1 MRTDLIKFERGTIGF
16 KCLNKEKD
24 GLSKFGVML
33 NDMNKEIFDDMTIIC
48 PCCGSP
54 VKLDLI
60 HINFKKSS
68 MMISKWFSYLA
79 MCSNAA
85 CSYQYNAFLKKEF
98 WEEIQINKNKISHTM
113 TFGLSPGTLSL
124 PIDDTYVLQDLLILC
139 KEAGYKKIMF
149 GARNAFNQIKKIGTK
164 NSSYKLDP
172 KKYAKHCYDLSD
184 GFSTNMMTV
193 IGYKDKNKDCKYNNI
208 SALSYIFYNILKIGS
223 RKDTKDAETKKQSMQ
238 HFYVSYLPKNVKI
251 VGITGSNGK
260 TTTKDMVYSVLSQKY
275 RCKKTEGNYNNHI
288 GLPFTILQLEDGD
301 EIAVLEMGMSGFGEI
316 DKLCEISSPDYGIIT
331 NIGDSHLEFLKTRE
345 NVFKAKGEM
354 IKYISEEN
362 LIVYGDDFYLRNLV
376 GLTVGFGDNCKE
388 QIRDFQDMESG
399 LEFMLDGENYHVG
412 LNGKHNC
419 LNAAMSVV
427 IGKKL
432 KIDSSLIQKGFQ
444 NLELTPMRFQKIEK
458 DSIIYI
464 NDAYNASPISM
475 NYSLETFD
483 KLYNERE
490 KIVVL
495 GDMLELGEN
504 EIEYHKQV
512 LEKALSIRVDKIYI
526 YGERMKKAQSLLE
539 NSDKIEHFQDKKRI
553 SEKIKKSPL
562 ERKAVLLKGSRGM
575 KMEEIIE
582 G

>member
-1 MRTDLIKFERGTIGF
+1 MKILTEILQQKYNL
-16 KCLNKEKD
+16 LN
-24 GLSKFGVML
+24 L
-33 NDMNKEIFDDMTIIC
+33 KEIANVVMD
-48 PCCGSP
+48 
-54 VKLDLI
+54 
-60 HINFKKSS
+60 
-68 MMISKWFSYLA
+68 
-79 MCSNAA
+79 
-85 CSYQYNAFLKKEF
+85 
-98 WEEIQINKNKISHTM
+98 
-113 TFGLSPGTLSL
+113 
-124 PIDDTYVLQDLLILC
+124 
-139 KEAGYKKIMF
+139 
-149 GARNAFNQIKKIGTK
+149 
-164 NSSYKLDP
+164 
-172 KKYAKHCYDLSD
+172 
-184 GFSTNMMTV
+184 
-193 IGYKDKNKDCKYNNI
+193 
-208 SALSYIFYNILKIGS
+208 S
-223 RKDTKDAETKKQSMQ
+223 RKVKENSLFFAINNGNNYIDEVLEKGATLVIADNYLGSDKRVIKVEDTIVAMQ
-238 HFYVSYLPKNVKI
+238 ELARDYRKALKLVI
-251 VGITGSNGK
+251 IGITGSNGK

-376 GLTVGFGDNCKE
+376 GVTVGFGDNCKE

-526 YGERMKKAQSLLE
+526 YGERMKEAQSLLE

>member
-1 MRTDLIKFERGTIGF
+1 MKILTEILQQKYNL
-16 KCLNKEKD
+16 LN
-24 GLSKFGVML
+24 L
-33 NDMNKEIFDDMTIIC
+33 KEIANVVMD
-48 PCCGSP
+48 
-54 VKLDLI
+54 
-60 HINFKKSS
+60 
-68 MMISKWFSYLA
+68 
-79 MCSNAA
+79 
-85 CSYQYNAFLKKEF
+85 
-98 WEEIQINKNKISHTM
+98 
-113 TFGLSPGTLSL
+113 
-124 PIDDTYVLQDLLILC
+124 
-139 KEAGYKKIMF
+139 
-149 GARNAFNQIKKIGTK
+149 
-164 NSSYKLDP
+164 
-172 KKYAKHCYDLSD
+172 
-184 GFSTNMMTV
+184 
-193 IGYKDKNKDCKYNNI
+193 
-208 SALSYIFYNILKIGS
+208 S
-223 RKDTKDAETKKQSMQ
+223 RKVKENSLFFAINNGNNYIDEVLEKGATLVIADNYLGSDKRVIKVEDTIVAMQ
-238 HFYVSYLPKNVKI
+238 ELARDYRKALKLVI
-251 VGITGSNGK
+251 IGITGSNGK

-376 GLTVGFGDNCKE
+376 GVTVGFGDNCKE

>member
-1 MRTDLIKFERGTIGF
+1 MKILTEILQQKYNL
-16 KCLNKEKD
+16 LN
-24 GLSKFGVML
+24 L
-33 NDMNKEIFDDMTIIC
+33 KEIANVVMD
-48 PCCGSP
+48 
-54 VKLDLI
+54 
-60 HINFKKSS
+60 
-68 MMISKWFSYLA
+68 
-79 MCSNAA
+79 
-85 CSYQYNAFLKKEF
+85 
-98 WEEIQINKNKISHTM
+98 
-113 TFGLSPGTLSL
+113 
-124 PIDDTYVLQDLLILC
+124 
-139 KEAGYKKIMF
+139 
-149 GARNAFNQIKKIGTK
+149 
-164 NSSYKLDP
+164 
-172 KKYAKHCYDLSD
+172 
-184 GFSTNMMTV
+184 
-193 IGYKDKNKDCKYNNI
+193 
-208 SALSYIFYNILKIGS
+208 S
-223 RKDTKDAETKKQSMQ
+223 RKVKENSLFFAINNGNNYIDEVLEKGATLVIADNYLGSDKRVIKVEDTIVAMQ
-238 HFYVSYLPKNVKI
+238 ELARDYRKALKLVI
-251 VGITGSNGK
+251 IGITGSNGK

-362 LIVYGDDFYLRNLV
+362 LIVYGDDFYLKNLV
-376 GLTVGFGDNCKE
+376 GVTVGFGDNCKE

-483 KLYNERE
+483 KLYNDRE

-526 YGERMKKAQSLLE
+526 YGERMKRAQSLLE

>member
-1 MRTDLIKFERGTIGF
+1 MKILTEILQQKYNL
-16 KCLNKEKD
+16 LN
-24 GLSKFGVML
+24 L
-33 NDMNKEIFDDMTIIC
+33 KEIANVVMDSRKVKENSLFFAINNGNNYIDEVLEKGATLVIADNYLGSDKRVIKVEDTI
-48 PCCGSP
+48 
-54 VKLDLI
+54 VA
-60 HINFKKSS
+60 
-68 MMISKWFSYLA
+68 MQELA
-79 MCSNAA
+79 RDYRKA
-85 CSYQYNAFLKKEF
+85 LK
-98 WEEIQINKNKISHTM
+98 
-113 TFGLSPGTLSL
+113 
-124 PIDDTYVLQDLLILC
+124 LLI
-139 KEAGYKKIMF
+139 I
-149 GARNAFNQIKKIGTK
+149 
-164 NSSYKLDP
+164 
-172 KKYAKHCYDLSD
+172 
-184 GFSTNMMTV
+184 
-193 IGYKDKNKDCKYNNI
+193 
-208 SALSYIFYNILKIGS
+208 
-223 RKDTKDAETKKQSMQ
+223 
-238 HFYVSYLPKNVKI
+238 
-251 VGITGSNGK
+251 GITGSNGK

-526 YGERMKKAQSLLE
+526 YGERMKEAQSLLE

>member
-1 MRTDLIKFERGTIGF
+1 MKILTEILQQKYNL
-16 KCLNKEKD
+16 LN
-24 GLSKFGVML
+24 
-33 NDMNKEIFDDMTIIC
+33 
-48 PCCGSP
+48 
-54 VKLDLI
+54 
-60 HINFKKSS
+60 
-68 MMISKWFSYLA
+68 
-79 MCSNAA
+79 
-85 CSYQYNAFLKKEF
+85 LKKIANVVMDSRKVKENSLF
-98 WEEIQINKNKISHTM
+98 FAINNGNNYIDEVLEK
-113 TFGLSPGTLSL
+113 GATLVIADNYLGSDKRV
-124 PIDDTYVLQDLLILC
+124 IKVEDTIVAMQELARDYRKALKLLI
-139 KEAGYKKIMF
+139 I
-149 GARNAFNQIKKIGTK
+149 
-164 NSSYKLDP
+164 
-172 KKYAKHCYDLSD
+172 
-184 GFSTNMMTV
+184 
-193 IGYKDKNKDCKYNNI
+193 
-208 SALSYIFYNILKIGS
+208 
-223 RKDTKDAETKKQSMQ
+223 
-238 HFYVSYLPKNVKI
+238 
-251 VGITGSNGK
+251 GITGSNGK

-376 GLTVGFGDNCKE
+376 GVTVGFGDNCKE

-399 LEFMLDGENYHVG
+399 LKFMLDGENYHVG

-427 IGKKL
+427 VGKKL

-526 YGERMKKAQSLLE
+526 YGERMKEAQSLLE

>member
-1 MRTDLIKFERGTIGF
+1 MKILTEILQQKYNL
-16 KCLNKEKD
+16 LN
-24 GLSKFGVML
+24 L
-33 NDMNKEIFDDMTIIC
+33 KEIANVVMDSRKVKENSLFFAINNGNNYIDEVLEKGATLVIADNYLGSDKRVIKVEDTI
-48 PCCGSP
+48 
-54 VKLDLI
+54 VA
-60 HINFKKSS
+60 
-68 MMISKWFSYLA
+68 MQELA
-79 MCSNAA
+79 RDYRKA
-85 CSYQYNAFLKKEF
+85 LK
-98 WEEIQINKNKISHTM
+98 
-113 TFGLSPGTLSL
+113 
-124 PIDDTYVLQDLLILC
+124 LLI
-139 KEAGYKKIMF
+139 I
-149 GARNAFNQIKKIGTK
+149 
-164 NSSYKLDP
+164 
-172 KKYAKHCYDLSD
+172 
-184 GFSTNMMTV
+184 
-193 IGYKDKNKDCKYNNI
+193 
-208 SALSYIFYNILKIGS
+208 
-223 RKDTKDAETKKQSMQ
+223 
-238 HFYVSYLPKNVKI
+238 
-251 VGITGSNGK
+251 GITGSNGK

-376 GLTVGFGDNCKE
+376 GVTVGFGDNCKE

-483 KLYNERE
+483 KLYNDRE

>member
-1 MRTDLIKFERGTIGF
+1 MKILTEILQQKYNL
-16 KCLNKEKD
+16 LN
-24 GLSKFGVML
+24 L
-33 NDMNKEIFDDMTIIC
+33 KEIANVVMD
-48 PCCGSP
+48 
-54 VKLDLI
+54 
-60 HINFKKSS
+60 
-68 MMISKWFSYLA
+68 
-79 MCSNAA
+79 
-85 CSYQYNAFLKKEF
+85 
-98 WEEIQINKNKISHTM
+98 
-113 TFGLSPGTLSL
+113 
-124 PIDDTYVLQDLLILC
+124 
-139 KEAGYKKIMF
+139 
-149 GARNAFNQIKKIGTK
+149 
-164 NSSYKLDP
+164 
-172 KKYAKHCYDLSD
+172 
-184 GFSTNMMTV
+184 
-193 IGYKDKNKDCKYNNI
+193 
-208 SALSYIFYNILKIGS
+208 S
-223 RKDTKDAETKKQSMQ
+223 RKVKENSLFFAINNGNNYIDEVLEKGATLVIADNYLGSDKRVIKVEDTIVAMQ
-238 HFYVSYLPKNVKI
+238 ELARDYRMALKLVI
-251 VGITGSNGK
+251 IGITGSNGK

-376 GLTVGFGDNCKE
+376 GVTVGFGDNCKE